1 MKGREGLLPNVSVY
15 SHWMLWSMAWFWTA
29 SLDPVALNQTCAWN
43 SEGSCYIIPQGLQL
57 QINLSVWLGPLF
69 VVENSPPC
77 SPATIVW
84 KPAKKKQTASLYN
97 FKHLTRRSTL
107 GAIIMAYSQSDAS
120 RRYCL
125 EGAFISFWICKSKNC
140 SEYFK
145 VLLNA
150 SHYKPLERYFLTLA
164 MNNAILVRDLIRI
177 CNATMQMYMDICS
190 DPLSVH
196 FIDAVSWRLESN
208 STYSITPGVF

>member
-1 MKGREGLLPNVSVY
+1 MKGREGLLPNVRVY
-15 SHWMLWSMAWFWTA
+15 SHWTLWSMAWFWTA

-43 SEGSCYIIPQGLQL
+43 SEGSCYVIPEGLQL
-57 QINLSVWLGPLF
+57 QINLSVCLGPLF

-84 KPAKKKQTASLYN
+84 WPVKKKWTASLFN
-97 FKHLTRRSTL
+97 FKHLRSTF

-150 SHYKPLERYFLTLA
+150 SHSKPLERYFLTRV

-177 CNATMQMYMDICS
+177 SPCKCTWIYVLTRWVFILLMLLAEGWRATALKASQQE
-190 DPLSVH
+190 
-196 FIDAVSWRLESN
+196 F
-208 STYSITPGVF
+208 F